1 MKHFF
6 FSLILLLMTMVTF
19 SQSTTFT
26 LYVINPTNCPYTYSS
41 TWFDTSGAGNVAWN
55 SVDSTSSPSQDVWS
69 GSVPSNSPTDSMI
82 ICIVPAGCCSMV
94 CIRVP
99 VNQQSY
105 TIQLCASPP
114 PITTFSLYVIN
125 PTNCPYSLTG
135 TWFNTGGAGSVNWN
149 SVDSTSFTSQDVWS
163 ATALT
168 NTSTDS
174 MVICVVP
181 APPCSCPQVCMKVV
195 INPTAYTIQLCA
207 SVGINEIVKENNFS
221 VFPNPAENKINVK
234 VDATLLGSVYKVYD
248 NTGKSVLSGKINSES
263 TIIELSDLS
272 AGIYLFSVGETMKR
286 SFKVIKE

>member
-6 FSLILLLMTMVTF
+6 FSLILVLMTMVTF

-41 TWFDTSGAGNVAWN
+41 TWFDTSGAGYVAWN

-82 ICIVPAGCCSMV
+82 ICIVPAGCCSQV
-94 CIRVP
+94 CIKVP

-125 PTNCPYSLTG
+125 PTNCPYTNSG
-135 TWFNTGGAGSVNWN
+135 TWFDSAGAGSVNWN
-149 SVDSTSFTSQDVWS
+149 SVDSTSSPAQDVWS
-163 ATALT
+163 GSVPS
-168 NTSTDS
+168 NSPTDS
-174 MVICVVP
+174 MIICMVP
-181 APPCSCPQVCMKVV
+181 APPCSCPQVCIRVPV
-195 INPTAYTIQLCA
+195 NSTAYTIQLCA
-207 SVGINEIVKENNFS
+207 GVGVNEIVKENNFS

-234 VDATLLGSVYKVYD
+234 VDVTLLGSAYKVYD
-248 NTGKSVLSGKINSES
+248 SIGKSVLSGKINSEN

-272 AGIYLFSVGETMKR
+272 AGIYLFSVGENMKQ

>member
-6 FSLILLLMTMVTF
+6 FSLILLLMTTVTF
-19 SQSTTFT
+19 SQSTTFS
-26 LYVINPTNCPYTYSS
+26 LYVINPTNCPYSLTG
-41 TWFDTSGAGNVAWN
+41 TWFDTGAAGGVNWN
-55 SVDSTSSPSQDVWS
+55 SVDSTSSPSQDVWLANTQ
-69 GSVPSNSPTDSMI
+69 SNSSTDSMI
-82 ICIVPAGCCSMV
+82 ICIAPAGCCSQV

-135 TWFNTGGAGSVNWN
+135 TWFNTGGAGGVNWN

-168 NTSTDS
+168 NSSTDS
-174 MVICVVP
+174 MIICIAP
-181 APPCSCPQVCMKVV
+181 AGCCSQVCIRVPV
-195 INPTAYTIQLCA
+195 NSTAYTIQLCA
-207 SVGINEIVKENNFS
+207 GVGVNEIVKENNFS

-234 VDATLLGSVYKVYD
+234 VDATLLGLVYKVYD
-248 NTGKSVLSGKINSES
+248 TTGKSVLSGKINSEN

-272 AGIYLFSVGETMKR
+272 AGIYLFSVGENMKR

>member
-6 FSLILLLMTMVTF
+6 FNLILLLMTTVTF
-19 SQSTTFT
+19 SQSTNFT
-26 LYVINPTNCPYTYSS
+26 LYVINSTNCPYSLTG
-41 TWFDTSGAGNVAWN
+41 TWFDTAGAGSVNWN

-69 GSVPSNSPTDSMI
+69 ATALTNTSTDSMM
-82 ICIVPAGCCSMV
+82 ICVVPAGCCSQV
-94 CIRVP
+94 CIKVP

-125 PTNCPYSLTG
+125 PTNCPYSLIG
-135 TWFNTGGAGSVNWN
+135 TWFDSAGAGSVNWN
-149 SVDSTSFTSQDVWS
+149 SVDSTSSPSQDVWS
-163 ATALT
+163 GSVPS
-168 NTSTDS
+168 NSPTDS
-174 MVICVVP
+174 MIICMVP
-181 APPCSCPQVCMKVV
+181 APPCSCPQVCIRVPV
-195 INPTAYTIQLCA
+195 NSTAYTIQLCA
-207 SVGINEIVKENNFS
+207 GVGVNEIVKENNFS

-234 VDATLLGSVYKVYD
+234 VDATLLGLVYKVYD
-248 NTGKSVLSGKINSES
+248 TTGKSVLSGKINSES